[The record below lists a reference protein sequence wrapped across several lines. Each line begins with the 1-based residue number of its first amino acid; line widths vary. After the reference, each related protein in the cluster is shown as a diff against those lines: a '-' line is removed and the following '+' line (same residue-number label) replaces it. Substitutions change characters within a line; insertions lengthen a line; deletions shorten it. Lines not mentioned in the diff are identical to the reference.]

1 MSYPRT
7 LRQLCLAL
15 TFSAAC
21 FAQQTGTIQ
30 GNLVDAAG
38 ATVPNAKI
46 VAIDEAR
53 QNVARETTTDRDGTF
68 YLRNLLPGSYTVKF
82 EAAGFKG
89 LDRTELKLDANQI
102 MNLGTLSMT
111 IGQTTESITVAAEV
125 PLVETSTS
133 QKSFVISSRQVTE
146 LSLNGRDF
154 QSLMRTLPGVVSNN
168 GSDFRLAFNGTDQ
181 FNVNGLRG
189 SMNNV
194 YLDGSINTDVGAND
208 GQYTQVSLDAV
219 GEFKVQTSTFN
230 AEYGRNPGVMIN
242 INTKGGGTTFHGT
255 LYEFLRNDFFDARQ
269 PFDTTGKASK
279 IRFNQFGGNLGG
291 PIIIPGFSAGDTKKL
306 FFFFNLEKTL
316 GSRPLGGNFVD
327 IPHGDLLT
335 GDLSRLL
342 RPGTIAGST
351 FQNGQ
356 IFRPGTVVRDSGGR
370 IIGGD
375 PYPNNIIPKS
385 EWSKN
390 APAFLK
396 ILSAVDRSKA
406 APLATNPEL
415 VRFPFQQTYQ
425 LNKLGKVARVDYNI
439 SSSANFFFRWADDS
453 QREDQDLG
461 IFGSTPYPILPQYR
475 KKPGSSWSW
484 NLVNVLSP
492 TTTNEFI
499 FTYNHLTQ
507 VVDVKEDADKNL
519 YDRTALGFT
528 FTDIYPETN
537 QLNKFPR
544 FNCGVGS
551 CGFSGFA
558 APWLSE
564 GKTFAITE
572 NLTLSRGAHTWK
584 FGGLWNRNDNRQQPN
599 GPDSTNFNFGSSA
612 DNPRDTGSQ
621 FANMLLGNY
630 TSLNQNNGVFY
641 SDYRFYGYEFYG
653 QDSWRMSKNFTLE
666 LGLRWSYYG
675 PTFTLGKFLAP
686 YFDPGRY
693 DPTKAVRID
702 TTNPNAV
709 IRGSIIPNSG
719 DPFNGIVQ
727 EGTAGVPSGF
737 SKHRYNNWSPRL
749 GFAWDPFG
757 DGKTS
762 VRGGGGIFYERI
774 RQNTT
779 NFGVQGNPPL
789 TYNPTVSAGN
799 IDNVSPAL
807 VASGN
812 RFPVGITAWDA
823 EGQIPTVTAWSLG
836 IQRELGGRTSIDV
849 AYVGNIGR
857 HLMYRRDINTLP
869 VGTTTTAGVLASVN
883 NINNA
888 LRPYKGYTGI
898 TFNEF
903 GGSSNYHGLQTRLS
917 RRFARSFTANVNYTW
932 SKAMGD
938 TDTDDATIAYA
949 YDRRREYGPLSFD
962 RTHVM
967 TVDYVYE
974 LPKWSSENAFAK
986 YVANGWQISGITK
999 LWSGHP
1005 FNITSNANAGTLGG
1019 GGRADYIGGEVK
1031 VDNPTRERYFN
1042 IFAFARPLEGSLGN
1056 LGKNTL
1062 RGPGVNNWDISVFK
1076 NTRINE
1082 RVNIQLGLET
1092 FNTFNHTQWDTL
1104 NTSINAPNPGAVLT
1118 TATQGQAGTVTGT
1131 RDPRNVQLRMKL
1143 LF

>member
-7 LRQLCLAL
+7 LRQLSLAL
-15 TFSAAC
+15 MLSAVS

-38 ATVPNAKI
+38 ATVPNAK
-46 VAIDEAR
+46 VTAIDEAR
-53 QNVARETTTDRDGTF
+53 QIVARETTTDRGGTF
-68 YLRNLLPGSYTVKF
+68 YLRNLLPGSFTVKV
-82 EAAGFKG
+82 EAPGFKA
-89 LDRTELKLDANQI
+89 LDRTEIKLDANQVL
-102 MNLGTLSMT
+102 NLGALTLT
-111 IGQTTESITVAAEV
+111 IGQTSESITVAAEV

-154 QSLMRTLPGVVSNN
+154 QSLMRTLPGVASNS
-168 GSDFRLAFNGTDQ
+168 GSDFRLAFNNTDQ

-230 AEYGRNPGVMIN
+230 AEYGRNPGVLIN
-242 INTKGGGTTFHGT
+242 INTKGGTSQFHGT

-269 PFDTTGKASK
+269 PFDTTGRPPK

-291 PIIIPGFSAGDTKKL
+291 PIIIPGYSSGDNKKL
-306 FFFFNLEKTL
+306 FFFVNLEKTL
-316 GSRPLGGNFVD
+316 GSRPLGNNFVD
-327 IPHGDLLT
+327 IPHPDLLT

-342 RPGTIAGST
+342 RPGNIVGST

-356 IFRPGTVVRDSGGR
+356 IFRPGTVVRDGTNR

-375 PYPNNIIPKS
+375 PYPNNIIPQS
-385 EWSKN
+385 QWSRN
-390 APAFLK
+390 APAFIK
-396 ILSAVDRSKA
+396 ILAAADRSKA
-406 APLATNPEL
+406 APHPTNPEQ
-415 VRFPFQQTYQ
+415 VRYPFQETYQ
-425 LNKLGKVARVDYNI
+425 LNKFGKVARIDYNI
-439 SSSANFFFRWADDS
+439 SSNANFFFRWADDS
-453 QREDQDLG
+453 QREEEDLG
-461 IFGSTPYPILPQYR
+461 IFNNSPYPIHPQYR

-507 VVDVKEDADKNL
+507 VVDLTDDVDLSTFDK
-519 YDRTALGFT
+519 TALGFT
-528 FTDIYPETN
+528 FTDLYPNTN
-537 QLNKFPR
+537 QQNKFPR

-564 GKTFAITE
+564 GKTFAITD
-572 NLTLSRGAHTWK
+572 NFTWNRGAHTWK

-599 GPDSTNFNFGSSA
+599 GPDSPNFNFGSSV
-612 DNPRDTGSQ
+612 DNPLDTGNT

-630 TSLNQNNGVFY
+630 TTVSQNNGVFY

-653 QDSWRMSKNFTLE
+653 QDSWRVNKNFTLE
-666 LGLRWSYYG
+666 LGLRWSFYG
-675 PTFTLGKFLAP
+675 PTYTLGDFLAP

-693 DPTKAVRID
+693 DASQAVRLN
-702 TTNPNAV
+702 TASGAQF
-709 IRGSIIPNSG
+709 GSIIPNSG
-719 DPFNGIVQ
+719 NPFNGIVM
-727 EGTAGVPSGF
+727 EGDPGVPKGF
-737 SKHRYNNWSPRL
+737 SKHRYNNWSPRV

-774 RQNTT
+774 RQNQT
-779 NFGVQGNPPL
+779 NFSVQGNPPL

-812 RFPVGITAWDA
+812 RFPVGLTAWDA
-823 EGQIPTVTAWSLG
+823 EGQIPTITSWSFG
-836 IQRELGGRTSIDV
+836 VQRELGGRTSIDV

-869 VGTTTTAGVLASVN
+869 LGTTTTPGVTASVN
-883 NINNA
+883 GLNNA
-888 LRPYKGYTGI
+888 LRPFRGFTGI
-898 TFNEF
+898 TFHEF
-903 GGSSNYHGLQTRLS
+903 GANSNYHGLQTRLS
-917 RRFARSFTANVNYTW
+917 RRFAQNLTANVNYTW

-938 TDTDDATIAYA
+938 TDNDSDTIPYA
-949 YDRRREYGPLSFD
+949 YNREREYAPLSFD
-962 RTHVM
+962 RKHVL

-974 LPKWSSENAFAK
+974 LPRFATDNPVK
-986 YVANGWQISGITK
+986 YLVNGWQISGITRM
-999 LWSGHP
+999 WSGRP
-1005 FNITSNANAGTLGG
+1005 FNITSNGDAGTLGG
-1019 GGRADYIGGEVK
+1019 GPRPDYIGGDVK
-1031 VDNPTRERYFN
+1031 LENPTRENYFN
-1042 IFAFARPLEGSLGN
+1042 IFAFARPQQGSLGN
-1056 LGKNTL
+1056 LGRNTL
-1062 RGPGVNNWDISVFK
+1062 RGPGINNWDVSLFK
-1076 NTRINE
+1076 NTRIGE
-1082 RVNIQLGLET
+1082 RVNVQLRFET
-1092 FNTFNHTQWDTL
+1092 FNVFNHTQWDGL
-1104 NTSINAPNPGAVLT
+1104 NTGLNAPNPGVVP
-1118 TATQGQAGTVTGT
+1118 TAATRGQFGTVTST
-1131 RDPRNVQLRMKL
+1131 RDPRNIQLGMKL